1 MRTLFARIVGITAI
15 LVAGCSRP
23 GSPFAENLNPTPSPE
38 VVALNQQFPL
48 YGASRRTLVVARP
61 RDVPGPA
68 TEAARHLRGYYADS
82 KKEPAWK
89 DSVRLLAAED
99 ADKRTAAS
107 TYLTDLLDQ
116 ALKDE
121 EAGVSPWEA
130 SPFWDGGGTNPAR
143 SVRER
148 IAATLAETPPTPG
161 TLPVVK
167 WFLEHEK
174 LTRLQAQALRAV
186 TGLQGHDANA
196 LLLNLALKPHPNIE
210 VDCAALAQ
218 IDERKLEVTAEQL
231 APLCQHHRTRLRTA
245 ARALNEQRGFSAPP
259 AFDPVGAIQSEP
271 LHKLLLEVGSL
282 LAEPIPIEAPL
293 VVVNVKGPNNTPVP
307 VHGWLL
313 DENEERWVL
322 LTPNGRRSTFLKKDK
337 HETAPA
343 ITQLS
348 IQDEVDRVARLRR
361 KDKPDFELTQQLV
374 FAGQL
379 EGNTADGHASSEHE
393 AILAQWLFEG
403 KHYEQAAAILLPALD
418 VFLHDSHF
426 VDITRDRLGDWYGH
440 EMLAAFVGDRDYAKT
455 EQVAKRIVEHFPRT
469 QFHADATRF
478 LEELPRR
485 RDDFDALRL
494 PTPEEWAKQ
503 KEGMTRREQIDFL
516 CRRLRLINAFQDGQP
531 GGIWYGEAQYAEPC
545 GISSDA
551 AWGQRQGKTVVI
563 NPLVEL
569 AGPIPGGGNYT
580 RSAKAEGMG
589 LTVADIPALAEHL
602 REDWLVLAVSFHRNF
617 TPSRTLHHTRP
628 LVASLINRI
637 ARRQLCRCERIDVM
651 TENERAEEIG
661 RLGIWA
667 EANRDKDETALLLG
681 ALEDALASG
690 TRWFEVNA
698 QTTRLAEKKEK
709 AVIPLLFQFIEAGL
723 EQSFRRDI
731 RAHGDKIEP
740 GALDRLAH
748 EALAHKDLKARI
760 HVALFALPTPD
771 RPTALAVLGDGLE
784 NGTDMLGETVAVLLE
799 DRERDSSLA
808 ALRVFKNRRLLVQDP
823 SVRRMIL
830 SYVTSARLTDGLRF
844 YRRLLETPGNTIGQ
858 TTLDRPVAEIAAEEV
873 MDSFAHQDRVVDE
886 IKKTPTP
893 TSEKVVNIKVWVSE
907 KMVKI
912 EEGK

>member
-1 MRTLFARIVGITAI
+1 MRRETAVFVGSLS
-15 LVAGCSRP
+15 LVIAGCSRQ
-23 GSPFAENLNPTPSPE
+23 GTPFSEPLNPTPSPE

-48 YGASRRTLVVARP
+48 YGASRRTLAVARP
-61 RDVPGPA
+61 RDDLAPA
-68 TEAARHLRGYYADS
+68 TEAARELRVYYADG

-89 DSVRLLAAED
+89 DAVRLLSAED
-99 ADKRTAAS
+99 GDKRTAAS

-196 LLLNLALKPHPNIE
+196 LLLNLALRPHPNIE
-210 VDCAALAQ
+210 VACAALAQ

-245 ARALNEQRGFSAPP
+245 ARALNEHRGFSAPA
-259 AFDPVGAIQSEP
+259 AFDPVRAIQAEP
-271 LHKLLLEVGSL
+271 LHKFLLEVGSL
-282 LAEPIPIEAPL
+282 LAEPIPIDAPL

-313 DENEERWVL
+313 EENEERWVL

-348 IQDEVDRVARLRR
+348 IQGEVDRVARLRR

-374 FAGQL
+374 FAGQP

-393 AILAQWLFEG
+393 ALLAQWLFAG

-418 VFLHDSHF
+418 AFLLDSHL

-440 EMLAAFVGDRDYAKT
+440 EMLAAFIGDRDYAKA
-455 EQVAKRIVEHFPRT
+455 EQVAKWIVERFPRT

-503 KEGMTRREQIDFL
+503 KEGMTRREQIDSL
-516 CRRLRLINAFQDGQP
+516 CRRVRLVNAFQAGQP

-545 GISSDA
+545 GINTDA
-551 AWGQRQGKTVVI
+551 SFGLRQGKTVVI

-569 AGPIPGGGNYT
+569 AGPIPGGGVYW
-580 RSAKAEGMG
+580 RSAKSEGME

-602 REDWLVLAVSFHRNF
+602 REDWFVLAVSFHRSF

-628 LVASLINRI
+628 LVASLINRL
-637 ARRQLCRCERIDVM
+637 ARRRLCRSESIDVM
-651 TENERAEEIG
+651 TEIQRGEEIA
-661 RLGIWA
+661 RLVQWA
-667 EANRDKDETALLLG
+667 HANQNKKERELLRG
-681 ALEDALASG
+681 AVEDALKSG
-690 TRWFEVNA
+690 DYFSNVLE
-698 QTTRLAEKKEK
+698 QTIRLADMKEE
-709 AVIPLLFQFIEAGL
+709 AIIPLAFRFVEAGL
-723 EQSFRRDI
+723 AQGYLEHI
-731 RAHGDKIEP
+731 RVQCNKINP
-740 GALDRLAH
+740 GALDRLAR
-748 EALAHKDLKARI
+748 EAFSDKDLKVRMN
-760 HVALFALPTPD
+760 VALLALPTAD
-771 RPTALAVLGDGLE
+771 RAAALAVLGDGLE
-784 NGTDMLGETVAVLLE
+784 NGEYLLVETVSTLVGHKAADGRITAV
-799 DRERDSSLA
+799 
-808 ALRVFKNRRLLVQDP
+808 RVFKNRRLPALDV
-823 SVRRMIL
+823 SVRRMVVA
-830 SYVTSARLTDGLRF
+830 YATSAGLPDGLRF
-844 YRRLLETPGNTIGQ
+844 YLRLLETPGSAISGTRY
-858 TTLDRPVAEIAAEEV
+858 DRPVAEIAAEEV

-886 IKKTPTP
+886 IKKKPTP
-893 TSEKVVNIKVWVSE
+893 TSEKVVDIQAWVREKIE
-907 KMVKI
+907 KM
-912 EEGK
+912 EDGK